1 MVTDRPLD
9 NLEQPRSA
17 LAATCSVI
25 SGSRSKE
32 KKEKKGMGMMKDR
45 GGRRRRSASRGC
57 RRRLSRSSGGK
68 SRRSSY
74 RSQGSSSR
82 RRSYITWKRQA
93 SNRMISPAALQALEQ
108 RRFPAIDW
116 AKAGQL
122 ELAVHGVSML
132 PCGMFMLTQG
142 SSLPDPSGT
151 A

>member
-1 MVTDRPLD
+1 
-9 NLEQPRSA
+9 
-17 LAATCSVI
+17 
-25 SGSRSKE
+25 
-32 KKEKKGMGMMKDR
+32 MGLMKDR

-68 SRRSSY
+68 SQRSSY
-74 RSQGSSSR
+74 RNQGSSSR

-108 RRFPAIDW
+108 RHFPAIDW
-116 AKAGQL
+116 AKTGQL
-122 ELAVHGVSML
+122 ELAVHGVSTL